1 MRAAAILIA
10 ILLYSV
16 QPLIAQKYAGLSI
29 DNDLFF
35 GKDYYYSSGIF
46 LKYGH
51 KKMKKKKLKVFTGP

>member
-1 MRAAAILIA
+1 MRAFVILIA

-16 QPLIAQKYAGLSI
+16 QTLMAQQYAGLSI

-46 LKYGH
+46 
-51 KKMKKKKLKVFTGP
+51 